1 MPVNQMY
8 ILDNQYLKT
17 AIELGL
23 VCLIGAC
30 WRLAPRPVWA
40 DSAPTFLG
48 LTAGCPP
55 RGRKSWLPRS
65 AV

>member
-17 AIELGL
+17 AIQLGL

-30 WRLAPRPVWA
+30 WRLAP
-40 DSAPTFLG
+40 APRV
-48 LTAGCPP
+48 AGQ
-55 RGRKSWLPRS
+55 
-65 AV
+65 